1 MITDEPVDDTLGER
15 GRGSQSR
22 YIAIENPC
30 SPYEGPLSRFRKSKA
45 SGPWMGRWV
54 TMLHVRSVA
63 VSAAVISFFAFSIIG
78 SFSGLSPAVCST
90 RALLGAAAAYIA
102 AAAAVRII
110 NAILIQAMIDD
121 EMNKEQTGDARS

>member
-1 MITDEPVDDTLGER
+1 MVADEYLDDIFQAER
-15 GRGSQSR
+15 S
-22 YIAIENPC
+22 E
-30 SPYEGPLSRFRKSKA
+30 A
-45 SGPWMGRWV
+45 SGPWLGRRV

-78 SFSGLSPAVCST
+78 SFCGLSPSVCAV
-90 RALLGAAAAYIA
+90 RALLGATAAYIA